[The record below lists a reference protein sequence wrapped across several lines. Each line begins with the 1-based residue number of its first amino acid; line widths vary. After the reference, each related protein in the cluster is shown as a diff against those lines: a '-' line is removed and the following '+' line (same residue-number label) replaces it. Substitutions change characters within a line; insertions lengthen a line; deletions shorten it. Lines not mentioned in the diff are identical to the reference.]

1 MNIVKISQKKL
12 NNPEKL
18 LKGRAS
24 VSFSD
29 INGLLIRIFRQ
40 LQPFQM
46 QERSVR
52 KELMRS
58 ETADTL
64 IIQGYNKLN

>member
-29 INGLLIRIFRQ
+29 INGLLIRIID
-40 LQPFQM
+40 PNI
-46 QERSVR
+46 SP
-52 KELMRS
+52 
-58 ETADTL
+58 
-64 IIQGYNKLN
+64 